1 MTSRIAEVEASAKRK
16 RRCQSR
22 SVCSAG
28 LGGTGRADCAPAC
41 AGEAGRKLIE
51 GRTASLRPGRKL
63 TSPSPWFSLAHLVLP
78 AAGPRAACPDKREP
92 VQPGRLSTE
101 RRACLDGVRGSLAN
115 IFVNLAFCGQ
125 KYFPP
130 NGKGKRRRKKKQ
142 TSFEIFSIPSC
153 LFTGQIAS
161 ISPVLVYSVADSSA
175 VGAGLQG
182 WLHPINA
189 EFAGFIAV
197 FCDLNRHLF

>member
-1 MTSRIAEVEASAKRK
+1 M
-16 RRCQSR
+16 
-22 SVCSAG
+22 
-28 LGGTGRADCAPAC
+28 
-41 AGEAGRKLIE
+41 
-51 GRTASLRPGRKL
+51 
-63 TSPSPWFSLAHLVLP
+63 
-78 AAGPRAACPDKREP
+78 
-92 VQPGRLSTE
+92 
-101 RRACLDGVRGSLAN
+101 AN

-130 NGKGKRRRKKKQ
+130 NGKGKRRRKKKK

-161 ISPVLVYSVADSSA
+161 ISPVLVYSVGDSSA

>member
-1 MTSRIAEVEASAKRK
+1 MFGWGERKFGQHFCESCVLRAE
-16 RRCQSR
+16 
-22 SVCSAG
+22 
-28 LGGTGRADCAPAC
+28 
-41 AGEAGRKLIE
+41 I
-51 GRTASLRPGRKL
+51 
-63 TSPSPWFSLAHLVLP
+63 
-78 AAGPRAACPDKREP
+78 
-92 VQPGRLSTE
+92 LSTE
-101 RRACLDGVRGSLAN
+101 WEG
-115 IFVNLAFCGQ
+115 
-125 KYFPP
+125 
-130 NGKGKRRRKKKQ
+130 KKKEKKKK

-161 ISPVLVYSVADSSA
+161 ISPVLVYSVGDSSA